1 MLPFENIAEQ
11 IRQLENHFA
20 DRLAADASNKEL
32 ATIFIQIKSLKEQL
46 GITCHTQL
54 TVSNTTHECC
64 LMV

>member
-20 DRLAADASNKEL
+20 DRLAANASNNEL

-54 TVSNTTHECC
+54 TASNTTKDCY
-64 LMV
+64 LVV